1 VRTSSTAAKGQFTY
15 WSQRL
20 FHRGPNKGIRL
31 DYFICS
37 NDMFPA
43 ADGSAAAT
51 SEAKAG
57 KRAVQVHDTYI
68 LHADTVG
75 CSDHCPVMLVVK
87 L

>member
-1 VRTSSTAAKGQFTY
+1 VCIFPADAKGQFTY

-43 ADGSAAAT
+43 ADGSAEVGET
-51 SEAKAG
+51 KAG
-57 KRAVQVHDTYI
+57 KRTVQVHDSYI

-75 CSDHCPVMLVVK
+75 SSDHCPVMLVVK
-87 L
+87 M

>member
-1 VRTSSTAAKGQFTY
+1 VLSAAAKGQFTY

-37 NDMFPA
+37 KDMFPA
-43 ADGSAAAT
+43 AEGSAD
-51 SEAKAG
+51 G
-57 KRAVQVHDTYI
+57 KGTKSTESVVQVHDSYI

-87 L
+87 V